1 MNFNKYDDNFNIIGK
16 NLIKLR
22 KDKDISQE
30 QLSNKLALLGITL
43 YQSDI
48 FKIEHNERTVRD
60 FELWGISQVLKVSCD
75 ELFFNFTDTSE
86 LEYNNKSY
94 SKI

>member
-1 MNFNKYDDNFNIIGK
+1 MKFNKFDGSYNIIGK
-16 NLIKLR
+16 KL
-22 KDKDISQE
+22 KDIRESKNISQE

-60 FELWGISQVLKVSCD
+60 FELWGICSILEIKAED
-75 ELFFNFTDTSE
+75 LFEPNV
-86 LEYNNKSY
+86 NK
-94 SKI
+94 K

>member
-1 MNFNKYDDNFNIIGK
+1 MNFNKYDNNFNIIGK
-16 NLIKLR
+16 NLKIAR
-22 KDKDISQE
+22 KNRNMSQD

-60 FELWGISQVLKVSCD
+60 FEL
-75 ELFFNFTDTSE
+75 
-86 LEYNNKSY
+86 
-94 SKI
+94 